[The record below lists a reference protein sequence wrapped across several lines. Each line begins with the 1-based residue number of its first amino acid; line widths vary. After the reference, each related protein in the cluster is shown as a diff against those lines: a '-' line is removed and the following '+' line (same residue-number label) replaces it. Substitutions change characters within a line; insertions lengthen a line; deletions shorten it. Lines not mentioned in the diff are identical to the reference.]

1 MSSNRKKAVAFRH
14 LSQEHLGSFEAVL
27 RDKDYDIIYIDTPK
41 EHIDR
46 DLALEAD
53 ILFILGG
60 PLGVHVAD
68 LYPFLHEE
76 MDIIK
81 RRLDKDLPCFGICL
95 GGQLM
100 AHALG
105 ADVYLGHQGREVGWK
120 PLHLHCNKDMICDF
134 YCQDTAMMH
143 WHSDTF
149 DLPKGAKLLG
159 STDQYENQVFKI
171 GKSYGFQCHP
181 EVTDRQLKELTVLF
195 VGHLTGA
202 NATIDLITFR
212 EQTQEYATRL
222 KQQSRAFLGKWID
235 TLEADRMVFSI

>member
-1 MSSNRKKAVAFRH
+1 MSSNTKKAVAFRH
-14 LSQEHLGSFEAVL
+14 LSQEHLGSFEAAL

-53 ILFILGG
+53 IVFALGG
-60 PLGVHVAD
+60 PLGVYVAD

-76 MDIIK
+76 MDIL
-81 RRLDKDLPCFGICL
+81 RRRMDDGKACFGICL

-100 AHALG
+100 AKCLG

-120 PLHLHCNKDMICDF
+120 PLNLICDSDILGDF
-134 YCQDTAMMH
+134 YCSDTAMLH

-149 DLPKGAKLLG
+149 DLPSGAKLLG
-159 STDQYENQVFKI
+159 STDQYENQVFKY
-171 GKSYGFQCHP
+171 GNSYGFQCHP

-195 VGHLTGA
+195 VSHLTGK
-202 NATIDLITFR
+202 NASIDLTTFR
-212 EQTQEYATRL
+212 QQTHEYADRL
-222 KQQSRAFLGKWID
+222 KKQSRAFISRWID
-235 TLEADRMVFSI
+235 DLEAERFNFAI